1 MDASE
6 VEIMEGEEEMNI
18 KGTFV
23 EGGLFNKSGGCEP
36 LGEFEDSLSVLYL
49 LLIVVAFVFAVVL
62 YLMVIVSV
70 MSWFGFNEDP
80 R

>member
-1 MDASE
+1 MAASE

-23 EGGLFNKSGGCEP
+23 EGGLFNESGSCEP

-49 LLIVVAFVFAVVL
+49 LLIVVAFVFALVL

-70 MSWFGFNEDP
+70 ISWFGFNEDP

>member
-23 EGGLFNKSGGCEP
+23 EGGLVNESGGCEAR
-36 LGEFEDSLSVLYL
+36 GEFEDSLSVLYL

>member
-6 VEIMEGEEEMNI
+6 VEIMEGEEKMNI
-18 KGTFV
+18 KGNFV
-23 EGGLFNKSGGCEP
+23 EGGLVNESGGCDAR
-36 LGEFEDSLSVLYL
+36 GEFKDSLSVLYL

-62 YLMVIVSV
+62 YFMVIVSV

>member
-6 VEIMEGEEEMNI
+6 VEIMEGEEEMNT

-23 EGGLFNKSGGCEP
+23 EGGLVNESGGCE
-36 LGEFEDSLSVLYL
+36 LKGEFEDSLSVLYL

-62 YLMVIVSV
+62 YFMVIVSV

>member
-1 MDASE
+1 
-6 VEIMEGEEEMNI
+6 MEGEEEMNI
-18 KGTFV
+18 KRTFV
-23 EGGLFNKSGGCEP
+23 EGGHFNESGGCEP
-36 LGEFEDSLSVLYL
+36 KGEFKDSLSVLYL
-49 LLIVVAFVFAVVL
+49 LLIVVAFVFAVVF

>member
-1 MDASE
+1 MDPSE
-6 VEIMEGEEEMNI
+6 VEIMEGEEELNI

-23 EGGLFNKSGGCEP
+23 EGGLFNESGGCEP
-36 LGEFEDSLSVLYL
+36 KGEFEDSLSVLYL

-62 YLMVIVSV
+62 YFMVIVSV

>member
-18 KGTFV
+18 KGNFV
-23 EGGLFNKSGGCEP
+23 EGGLFNESGGCEA

-62 YLMVIVSV
+62 YFMVIVSV

>member
-23 EGGLFNKSGGCEP
+23 EGGLFNESGGCE
-36 LGEFEDSLSVLYL
+36 LKGEFEDSLSVLYL

-62 YLMVIVSV
+62 YFMVIVSV

>member
-23 EGGLFNKSGGCEP
+23 EGGLFNESEGCEP
-36 LGEFEDSLSVLYL
+36 RGEFEDSLSVLYL

>member
-1 MDASE
+1 MDPSE
-6 VEIMEGEEEMNI
+6 VEIREGEEEMNI
-18 KGTFV
+18 KGTFA
-23 EGGLFNKSGGCEP
+23 EGGLFEVSGGCEP
-36 LGEFEDSLSVLYL
+36 KGEFEDSLSVLYL
-49 LLIVVAFVFAVVL
+49 LLIVVAFIFAVVL

>member
-1 MDASE
+1 
-6 VEIMEGEEEMNI
+6 MEGEEEMNI

-23 EGGLFNKSGGCEP
+23 EGGLVNESGGCE
-36 LGEFEDSLSVLYL
+36 LKGEFEDSLSVLYL

-62 YLMVIVSV
+62 YFMVIVSV

>member
-1 MDASE
+1 MVASE

-23 EGGLFNKSGGCEP
+23 EGGFVNESGGCEAR
-36 LGEFEDSLSVLYL
+36 GEFEDSLSVLYL

>member
-23 EGGLFNKSGGCEP
+23 EGGLFNESGGCEAI
-36 LGEFEDSLSVLYL
+36 GEFEDSLSVLYL

-62 YLMVIVSV
+62 YFMVIVSV